1 MAYLRIYVGYIII
14 RAGILIL
21 SLKIPLKLDLY
32 FIAYKMINLN
42 KNMPR
47 QKTHL

>member
-1 MAYLRIYVGYIII
+1 MAYLRIYMGYIII
-14 RAGILIL
+14 RAQILIL
-21 SLKIPLKLDLY
+21 SLKIPLKFNL
-32 FIAYKMINLN
+32 FFVAYKVINLN